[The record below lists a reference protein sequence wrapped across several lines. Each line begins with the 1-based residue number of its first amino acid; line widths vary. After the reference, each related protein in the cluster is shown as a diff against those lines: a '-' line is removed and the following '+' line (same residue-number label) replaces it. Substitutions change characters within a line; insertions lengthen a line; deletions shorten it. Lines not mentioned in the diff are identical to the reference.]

1 MTKAGKILESLS
13 KRNLNCSLEK
23 DFVKKV
29 KSVGTEGIQAVSNEF
44 AGNKKFI
51 KQVEKDV
58 MDLVS
63 YAAEMEKLAK
73 KSVEYIGSDAQ
84 LNYNKLKSALSKLH
98 SKFLDLPDIK

>member
-1 MTKAGKILESLS
+1 MTRVGKILESLR

-29 KSVGTEGIQAVSNEF
+29 KSVASAGVSVVSDEF
-44 AGNKKFI
+44 KDNKNFI

-58 MDLVS
+58 MDLIS
-63 YAAEMEKLAK
+63 YAAELEKMAK
-73 KSVEYIGSDAQ
+73 NSVEYIGSDAQ
-84 LNYNKLKSALSKLH
+84 FNYNKLKSALSKLH